1 MPLTFSAAI
10 HGAEIHCEIGTDIAM
25 DRPVFCFSLIAAAQ
39 VISGGV
45 LVRSLQVTPKLPCRT

>member
-25 DRPVFCFSLIAAAQ
+25 DRCSVS
-39 VISGGV
+39 
-45 LVRSLQVTPKLPCRT
+45 R